1 MSLIADLTASVNAVR
16 PGRTRMRNF
25 DMPLAIAASTLLLL
39 GLLMVYSA
47 SIALADGPRYASYG
61 RYYFVIRHGLF
72 ISAGLVAAAVVLA
85 VPIRVWQRLAVPLFV
100 VAMVLLVA
108 VLIPGIGR
116 EVNGAHRWIPL
127 GPLNFQPSELMKL
140 AALLYAADY
149 TVRKQEHMQAFARG
163 FLPMAFALAGV
174 GMLLLLE
181 PDLGAFMVIVAIA
194 IGILF
199 LGGINGKYFSSLLA
213 VLVGTF
219 LMLIWLSPWRR
230 ARLFAYLDP
239 WNEDN
244 AYGSAYQLS
253 HSLIALG
260 RGEWLGVGLGAS
272 VEKLHYLPEAHT
284 DFLMAVVGE
293 ELGFA
298 GVMLVISLFAI
309 IVYRGFDIGR
319 QAIAME
325 RTFAGLVAHGV
336 AMWFGVQAFIN
347 MGVCLGLLPTKG
359 LTLPLMSYGGSG
371 VVMNLCALAML
382 IRVDVENRIMMRGDG
397 YDRVVAHH
405 PHHGRRHRRPHHARP
420 GRGRCAAPAR
430 LARAVAGQSRQDGR
444 QAGAAARHRAGAA
457 AFRRRARQGR
467 GCTAE
472 AAVPAGARLCAGL
485 VAVVGGAAGRSAG
498 HGRLCR
504 LSRRRHRG
512 ATRHAAGGART
523 ERRGRHRQQ
532 VAGAHG
538 PSRLEWFSRRA
549 AQGRGHG

>member
-1 MSLIADLTASVNAVR
+1 MSLFADLTASVNAVR

-25 DMPLAIAASTLLLL
+25 DMALIVAASTLLML

-47 SIALADGPRYASYG
+47 SIGLADGPRYASYG
-61 RYYFVIRHGLF
+61 RYYFILRHGLF
-72 ISAGLVAAAVVLA
+72 MATGVVAGLVVLA
-85 VPIRVWQRLAVPLFV
+85 IPVRFWQRMAVPLF
-100 VAMVLLVA
+100 MVSLFLLAA
-108 VLIPGIGR
+108 VLVPGIGR

-163 FLPMAFALAGV
+163 FLPMACALGGV
-174 GMLLLLE
+174 GLLLLLE

-199 LGGINGKYFSSLLA
+199 LGGINGKYFSSLLG
-213 VLVGTF
+213 VLLSMF
-219 LMLIWLSPWRR
+219 LLLIWASPWRR

-239 WNEDN
+239 WNEAN

-260 RGEWLGVGLGAS
+260 RGEWFGVGLGAS
-272 VEKLHYLPEAHT
+272 IEKLHYLPEAHT

-298 GVMLVISLFAI
+298 GVILVIALFAI
-309 IVYRGFDIGR
+309 VVQRGFDIGR

-325 RTFAGLVAHGV
+325 RTFAGLVANGV

-371 VVMNLCALAML
+371 IVMNLCALGL
-382 IRVDVENRIMMRGDG
+382 LLRVDVENRVMMRGG
-397 YDRVVAHH
+397 RV
-405 PHHGRRHRRPHHARP
+405 
-420 GRGRCAAPAR
+420 
-430 LARAVAGQSRQDGR
+430 
-444 QAGAAARHRAGAA
+444 
-457 AFRRRARQGR
+457 
-467 GCTAE
+467 
-472 AAVPAGARLCAGL
+472 
-485 VAVVGGAAGRSAG
+485 
-498 HGRLCR
+498 
-504 LSRRRHRG
+504 
-512 ATRHAAGGART
+512 
-523 ERRGRHRQQ
+523 
-532 VAGAHG
+532 
-538 PSRLEWFSRRA
+538 
-549 AQGRGHG
+549 